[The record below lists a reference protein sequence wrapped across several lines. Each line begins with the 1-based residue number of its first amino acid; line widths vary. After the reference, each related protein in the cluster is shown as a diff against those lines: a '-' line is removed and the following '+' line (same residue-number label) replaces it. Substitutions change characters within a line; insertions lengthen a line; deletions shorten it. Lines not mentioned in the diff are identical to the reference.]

1 LAFDCDVTDQEQLA
15 KVLETVKRRYQR
27 IDIYCSNAG
36 IVFPPNK
43 NDDNVTKHSTEQWG
57 KILQVNL
64 LSHVTALR
72 LLLPDWE
79 SGKGDGIFCMTASA
93 AGLLTMVGDAS
104 YGVTKAAAV
113 SLAEHLAISHGDVVQ
128 VHCLCPQAVD
138 TPFIADTKGINAAMT
153 DGVISPEF
161 VAGCT
166 LDAMRKKEFFIFP
179 HPEVPTYFER
189 KAKDHARWLKGMQRL
204 RNRMMQSKL

>member
-1 LAFDCDVTDQEQLA
+1 LAFDCDVTDEKKLA
-15 KVLETVKRRYQR
+15 KVIDFIKRQHKK

-36 IVFPPNK
+36 IVFPPNYH
-43 NDDNVTKHSTEQWG
+43 NDKVTKHSPQEWN

-64 LSHVTALR
+64 LSHLAALR

-79 SGKGDGIFCMTASA
+79 LGKGDGIFCMTASV

-113 SLAEHLAISHGDVVQ
+113 SLAEHLAISHGNVVQ

-138 TPFIADTKGINAAMT
+138 TPFVTGNDGINAAMT
-153 DGVISPEF
+153 DGVVSPEY
-161 VAGCT
+161 VADCT
-166 LDAMRKKEFFIFP
+166 TKAIHKKEFFIFP
-179 HPEVPTYFER
+179 HPEVETYFAR

-204 RNRMMQSKL
+204 RNRMMPSKL